1 MKQIKCPILKIY
13 ILLLVISGVLIFEMA
28 NIMFGQSAK
37 IQILKQSNVEQQQEK
52 EVYITRTQELE
63 NIIKDSG
70 IVVDDCECE

>member
-37 IQILKQSNVEQQQEK
+37 IQFLKQSNVEQQQEK
-52 EVYITRTQELE
+52 EYYITRTQELE

>member
-1 MKQIKCPILKIY
+1 MYKI
-13 ILLLVISGVLIFEMA
+13 INRIIISVLIINFILIFEMA

-37 IQILKQSNVEQQQEK
+37 IQFLKQSNVEQQQEK

-70 IVVDDCECE
+70 IVVDECECEQEE

>member
-28 NIMFGQSAK
+28 NIMFGQFAK
-37 IQILKQSNVEQQQEK
+37 IQFLKQSNVEQQQEK
-52 EVYITRTQELE
+52 EYYITRTQELE